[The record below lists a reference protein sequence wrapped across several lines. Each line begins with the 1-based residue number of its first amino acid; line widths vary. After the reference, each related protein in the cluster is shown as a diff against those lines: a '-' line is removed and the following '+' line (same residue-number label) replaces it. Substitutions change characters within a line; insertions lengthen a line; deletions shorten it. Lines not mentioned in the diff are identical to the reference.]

1 MLKLIQTQESPT
13 VRIFTLYI
21 PIYINSF
28 CSSYH
33 YTYFYFP
40 LLIFNF
46 RNTTQEAHNQKT
58 QESLPKFIK
67 KFNLEMD
74 D

>member
-46 RNTTQEAHNQKT
+46 RNITQEAHNQKT
-58 QESLPKFIK
+58 GIFPKFLKI
-67 KFNLEMD
+67 FNVEMD